1 MVGHY
6 DHGKFTQLVQNL
18 ERPRHNC
25 DCDRDLN
32 RINKTLWMH
41 FNDVWHNLVVVGGYD
56 PRRDDAPYAR
66 APPWVTFA
74 YYWSKVW
81 AEAKYMSLD
90 QLAIV
95 KALASRE
102 VEWLR
107 LHPRGW
113 LLTSVSFMYVVM
125 AQLNNAIAVAASQVA
140 GKAFIDLMLSRERR
154 HALAAAEHAAECA
167 AEHAAEHDAG
177 HAAEHDAEHRTEFAV
192 MVADLPSNTLKLIG
206 EALLKILE
214 ESRMRLAPTGH

>member
-1 MVGHY
+1 M
-6 DHGKFTQLVQNL
+6 
-18 ERPRHNC
+18 
-25 DCDRDLN
+25 
-32 RINKTLWMH
+32 
-41 FNDVWHNLVVVGGYD
+41 
-56 PRRDDAPYAR
+56 
-66 APPWVTFA
+66 TFA

-107 LHPRGW
+107 LHPHGW

-154 HALAAAEHAAECA
+154 HALAAAERA

-177 HAAEHDAEHRTEFAV
+177 HRTEFAV

-206 EALLKILE
+206 EALLRILE